1 MIDVRVG
8 SIDRHPVTGAPLVSL
23 EPHDT
28 RFRSRL
34 MLPLSPAAA
43 CSLSHELEGLTTL
56 RALVYTLM
64 SHVAD
69 TLGGQIT
76 AVEIVPAPNEMAA
89 GHLRVCGPDASS
101 LIPVEITLGIG
112 LAVVLGIPLRVD
124 DRLVRP
130 AMRTDLPVDR
140 APAAPEPPAAPDTP
154 AALEAPPAA
163 AEIPAAFHRA
173 FGESAE
179 I

>member
-28 RFRSRL
+28 RLRARL

-43 CSLSHELEGLTTL
+43 CSLSHELEGQTTL
-56 RALVYTLM
+56 RAMVYALL

-89 GHLRVCGPDASS
+89 GHLCVCGPDSS
-101 LIPVEITLGIG
+101 TLIPVEITLGIG
-112 LAVVLGIPLRVD
+112 LAVVLGVPLRVD
-124 DRLVRP
+124 DRLVQTKSRTGLPVNRP
-130 AMRTDLPVDR
+130 A
-140 APAAPEPPAAPDTP
+140 AAPDVS
-154 AALEAPPAA
+154 PPAPA
-163 AEIPAAFHRA
+163 PLDIPAAFHRA
-173 FGESAE
+173 FGDGDAYGRPLP
-179 I
+179 